1 MMFRNKKLTEG
12 EAVATVPQDQ
22 DIITYKQV
30 QIEHFP
36 YQMQYGDETEDID
49 GWVIKSPYYIGGQN
63 GKPRYYMPLYCE
75 DEDGEVINFTTLD
88 QAKKY
93 IDDYIEPK
101 RIKIRIKH
109 GDEVHAVVI
118 EQTNEDIDLPDNL
131 FAYLP
136 DGWWNRPYEDEDNK
150 DFEHP
155 WVGKEIKVEDAYYH
169 PYQVIVARSKP
180 YVSDSS
186 DFIYTVPVD
195 EIKKGNMPMN
205 FNHYHAYDGYSWNQ
219 EYGDYS
225 GDKGWKFTGKTYKI
239 GSPFTED
246 THENKFG
253 KTNKPTDGFSESK
266 GLKEDMEL
274 NFDRALLDKWID
286 DLNANGAKHHQ
297 TFSYT
302 EGGKYIKVSYTY
314 GGRYDTAVF
323 AFVDADGNIY
333 KPAGWKTPA
342 KGVRARIDDNPPLDG
357 KDLYSAR
364 YRAAVYGES
373 VNEAYNK
380 DSLHAKLWNMEH
392 KEQTCFQNGYCVT
405 CYFHDGEGMAK
416 RFTVTNRDGKKVLD
430 CNAGFAWQPQIQKF
444 EDSLLQL
451 LNTGSIKEEILTEKP
466 SPAGYEPT
474 KKGIAYKVFK
484 VKNGKLYP
492 PMVAN
497 AGGADTPIGVW
508 LDAEEG
514 EFAGLSKTGRPQV
527 KSTGSGNLSYRP
539 GWHLGDVPRAKQ
551 FDRLNKETGEYEFPK
566 DFVWAECEYAMDV
579 DYQPE
584 SDARGYERT
593 KVDKDGNVITT
604 KSDKYQHSLA
614 GLPKLPTNGY
624 YKYRTNPNPD
634 TVPWVITGQM
644 KVKRLLSDAEV
655 NAILEK
661 NGIEPIHRQGGDK
674 TLAELGLKESVNEDF
689 YNTGFDKIGLS
700 QEEVNEF
707 THNLE
712 SAIQSNM
719 GRMFKVND
727 VSLDG
732 NTINV
737 VVGAGKYE
745 DDEPIYQSI
754 LPSKVKSEGIDSY
767 IEPIVEKAIVKFAD
781 DNA

>member
-1 MMFRNKKLTEG
+1 MVMLGKVFTFPPTRRFFRKGYGSNLYKVYLN
-12 EAVATVPQDQ
+12 
-22 DIITYKQV
+22 II
-30 QIEHFP
+30 
-36 YQMQYGDETEDID
+36 
-49 GWVIKSPYYIGGQN
+49 N
-63 GKPRYYMPLYCE
+63 
-75 DEDGEVINFTTLD
+75 
-88 QAKKY
+88 
-93 IDDYIEPK
+93 
-101 RIKIRIKH
+101 
-109 GDEVHAVVI
+109 
-118 EQTNEDIDLPDNL
+118 
-131 FAYLP
+131 
-136 DGWWNRPYEDEDNK
+136 
-150 DFEHP
+150 
-155 WVGKEIKVEDAYYH
+155 
-169 PYQVIVARSKP
+169 P
-180 YVSDSS
+180 YVSNEEYGAGVNYEVCRKYDCNSALEIPKILQSMGYDGVYYNDWDKGMIIVAYSPNQIKSITNKTPTNS
-186 DFIYTVPVD
+186 DNINEDTP
-195 EIKKGNMPMN
+195 IKKDPTSGVSPTQKYHNRMAKRTIRSIAKRLNDEQGIDCSFVIDAKSMTVHHIDDTKGEEGLKN
-205 FNHYHAYDGYSWNQ
+205 NSFDNLWFICSDDSRDSEVIHKLLHYIERNDIEYDDLLKELNNIKIVKYDGA
-219 EYGDYS
+219 
-225 GDKGWKFTGKTYKI
+225 TGKFI
-239 GSPFTED
+239 P
-246 THENKFG
+246 
-253 KTNKPTDGFSESK
+253 KTLRDFKECCESFNK

-286 DLNANGAKHHQ
+286 DLNAKGAKYHQ

-302 EGGKYIKVSYTY
+302 EGGKYIRVSYTY

-342 KGVRARIDDNPPLDG
+342 KGVRARIDQNPPMDE

-373 VNEAYNK
+373 VNGEK
-380 DSLHAKLWNMEH
+380 SSLESIFTKLFDRFNSNGRGAKLGKWRIA
-392 KEQTCFQNGYCVT
+392 NGGYDLDYVLYYDEYPVAEKMRGERPTMNNDYLEYNGLFNNEEVVAALCKCDRYC
-405 CYFHDGEGMAK
+405 E
-416 RFTVTNRDGKKVLD
+416 
-430 CNAGFAWQPQIQKF
+430 
-444 EDSLLQL
+444 SLLV
-451 LNTGSIKEEILTEKP
+451 EKP
-466 SPAGYEPT
+466 SPDGYEPT

-754 LPSKVKSEGIDSY
+754 LPSKVKSDGIDSY
-767 IEPIVEKAIVKFAD
+767 IEPIVKKAIIKFAD
-781 DNA
+781 DNT